1 MDEERMRELS
11 LPLNIKP
18 FRVRTQEAWAAFLA
32 GEGEL
37 RALMDQK
44 DRGAVSGRLVEWCGE
59 LLTPAFASP
68 SFELG
73 YNGEKY
79 ELILSPEGDR
89 ARLFQLAYF
98 QQRVPR
104 ELLKNWNILVGRTR
118 SKSYILQ
125 MFGQDIA
132 LEDVRVWVEK
142 TQDNGVGLRLCCEKL
157 APLMKED
164 RNQVYQLMC
173 ILLDQALGELAAMRY
188 VDYLDILEV
197 PEGGESIP
205 LSELA
210 GFVASEVDPEGWL
223 QAGDPGLACQRYTA
237 YEGKP
242 SEEENWAL
250 RQDIYVGVTCC
261 IPIINAYF
269 QGEDYYMDRLHQDG
283 AVPGFFYYP
292 LDKVGR
298 KEILDLRDQLEEAI
312 LGRTGEGVVTFTGGA
327 TGTAFGYLDFIAWD
341 LKVLLDAAVEVFAGA
356 PVSWASFHT
365 FRRDAWGIGLKQ
377 EEENV

>member
-44 DRGAVSGRLVEWCGE
+44 DRGAVSGRLVERCGE

-79 ELILSPEGDR
+79 ALILSPEGDR

-125 MFGQDIA
+125 MFGLDIA

-261 IPIINAYF
+261 IPIISAYF
-269 QGEDYYMDRLHQDG
+269 QGEDYYMDRLYQDG

-341 LKVLLDAAVEVFAGA
+341 LKAVLDAAVSVFGE
-356 PVSWASFHT
+356 SGIDWAMFHSF
-365 FRRDAWGIGLKQ
+365 RQDADGITLFEKK
-377 EEENV
+377 

>member
-44 DRGAVSGRLVEWCGE
+44 DRGAVSGRLVERCGE

-164 RNQVYQLMC
+164 RKIGRASCREIVY
-173 ILLDQALGELAAMRY
+173 
-188 VDYLDILEV
+188 
-197 PEGGESIP
+197 
-205 LSELA
+205 
-210 GFVASEVDPEGWL
+210 
-223 QAGDPGLACQRYTA
+223 
-237 YEGKP
+237 
-242 SEEENWAL
+242 
-250 RQDIYVGVTCC
+250 
-261 IPIINAYF
+261 
-269 QGEDYYMDRLHQDG
+269 
-283 AVPGFFYYP
+283 
-292 LDKVGR
+292 
-298 KEILDLRDQLEEAI
+298 
-312 LGRTGEGVVTFTGGA
+312 
-327 TGTAFGYLDFIAWD
+327 
-341 LKVLLDAAVEVFAGA
+341 VLV
-356 PVSWASFHT
+356 
-365 FRRDAWGIGLKQ
+365 
-377 EEENV
+377 